1 MIFVVTNVSIC
12 CLINKDQNVSLD
24 IFGYLYNPKKLF
36 LMIKWL
42 TAILGYMFFR
52 FPGAILGFI
61 IGSLIDTTTSKSSGG
76 FKTVFSQG
84 EKVTPADFELNLLSL
99 SSIVIKADGS
109 VNQTELDYVRSYF
122 VSAYGKERAN
132 ATFRTFNEIIKNRD
146 VSAQRICMYM
156 NQHTRYP
163 SRLQILH
170 FLFGIA
176 NADGIVST
184 AEVNEIQRI
193 AQFLRINLRDFESI
207 KAMFFKTGDHAYK
220 ILEIE
225 KTATDSEV
233 KKAFRTMAK
242 KYHPDKLQHMDEVYK
257 KGAEEKFREVQKA
270 YDRIKKERGI
280 S

>member
-1 MIFVVTNVSIC
+1 
-12 CLINKDQNVSLD
+12 
-24 IFGYLYNPKKLF
+24 
-36 LMIKWL
+36 MIKWL
-42 TAILGYMFFR
+42 AALLGVSFFNW
-52 FPGAILGFI
+52 PGGILGFI
-61 IGSLIDTTTSKSSGG
+61 VGSLIDATRSTSGG
-76 FKTVFSQG
+76 SFKTVFTQA

-99 SSIVIKADGS
+99 SSIVIKADGK
-109 VNQTELDYVRSYF
+109 VNQTELDYVRRYF

-132 ATFRTFNEIIKNRD
+132 ATFRTFNDIIKNRQI
-146 VSAQRICMYM
+146 SAQRICMYI

-176 NADGIVST
+176 NADGSVSS
-184 AEVNEIQRI
+184 AEAEEIQKI
-193 AQFLRINLRDFESI
+193 AGFLRINFRDFESI

-225 KTATDSEV
+225 KNASDADV

-242 KYHPDKLQHMDEVYK
+242 KYHPDKLQHMDDVYK

-270 YDRIKKERGI
+270 YDQIKKERGI